1 MKTTIQKSGNKSIL
15 LTMML
20 LLISIYVKAEGENTF
35 MDIVH
40 RNMSGIYIIGGVLA
54 FGIGLYVVSLI
65 VSRYSKQD
73 DEAPKNTHSITHR
86 HKHPHRVIKKSA

>member
-1 MKTTIQKSGNKSIL
+1 MKTKIQKTGNKSIL
-15 LTMML
+15 LTTFL
-20 LLISIYVKAEGENTF
+20 LFISICLKAEEKNTF

-73 DEAPKNTHSITHR
+73 DDAPKKIHPISHR